1 VSVKVFHADH
11 GLVSEHFTAIEKAV
25 EGIQGFFIKVIS
37 LDGLPP
43 LESALYGPS
52 VGDEPVVDVELI
64 VRNNRPGPSRMI
76 RRPMKSATGLV
87 AIGMVNEEGILLF
100 TAYGNTHGVVAPRE
114 PWDKGLSEEEKNKS
128 EEFWAV
134 HALALG

>member
-1 VSVKVFHADH
+1 MKVFHADH

-52 VGDEPVVDVELI
+52 VGDDPVSDAILV
-64 VRNNRPGPSRMI
+64 VRNNRPGPSRMV
-76 RRPMKSATGLV
+76 RRPMKLATGLV

-100 TAYGNTHGVVAPRE
+100 TAYGNTHGIVAPRE
-114 PWDKGLSEEEKNKS
+114 PWDKGLSEEEKKQA

>member
-1 VSVKVFHADH
+1 MKVFHADH

-25 EGIQGFFIKVIS
+25 EGVQGFFIKVIS
-37 LDGLPP
+37 LDGLPQ

-52 VGDEPVVDVELI
+52 VGDEPVVDAEFI
-64 VRNNRPGPSRMI
+64 VRNNRPGPSRMV

-87 AIGMVNEEGILLF
+87 AIGMVNEEGVLLF
-100 TAYGNTHGVVAPRE
+100 TAYGNTHGIVAPRE
-114 PWDKGLSEEEKNKS
+114 PWDKGLSETEKIQA

>member
-1 VSVKVFHADH
+1 MKVFHADH
-11 GLVSEHFTAIEKAV
+11 GLVPQHFTAIEKAV
-25 EGIQGFFIKVIS
+25 EGVQGFFIKVIS

-52 VGDEPVVDVELI
+52 VGDEPVVVDVELI
-64 VRNNRPGPSRMI
+64 VRNNRPGPSRMV
-76 RRPMKSATGLV
+76 RRPMKRATGLV

-100 TAYGNTHGVVAPRE
+100 TAYGTTGGVVAPRE
-114 PWDKGLSEEEKNKS
+114 PWDKGLNEEEKKQA